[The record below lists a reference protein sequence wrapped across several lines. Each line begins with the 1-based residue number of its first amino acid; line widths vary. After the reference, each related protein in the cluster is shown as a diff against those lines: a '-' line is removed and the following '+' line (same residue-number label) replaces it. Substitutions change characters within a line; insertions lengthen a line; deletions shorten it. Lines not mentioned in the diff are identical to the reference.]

1 MSKLNADRII
11 WTDNTL
17 NELRDLLGEIE
28 IEFDEDDVLDS
39 LDFPWPITIKS
50 VGHDED
56 EGGTQTVYAVISFDA
71 VDGAETYEV
80 RFSPLDPFLPRGI
93 YGYGN
98 ATTDITH
105 LQCAMVAND
114 IMAIFRATHV
124 SGTNTIY
131 VRYMDIDAMTMGA
144 ETVLHTFSSSYDID
158 TPHSP
163 YDYTPFKAYELKN
176 GNVMVVINVSQF
188 FIHDESYARIYRWD
202 GSGLVLVSST
212 TGGGTGFT
220 HRDSTPVNYNFPGW
234 SLGSPNSY
242 EFGNISDTG
251 LWAPMLAL
259 YDPDYCV
266 YMTYPGLV
274 PTDLV
279 LPVNKLASSSGG
291 GRYGWQ
297 QWVDSKTDPTKTYML
312 TNDTDVVASDEH
324 LALVKLNVTPSA
336 ITVSSTSDV
345 LTNSGI
351 GSFTGVFINSI
362 DVRFDEKVTTTFI
375 KSKFS
380 TTVLEAR
387 TMIDVFGKKIAVD
400 FTAPDGFGTN
410 WTGMGTRYAGV
421 VYLSAGKLN
430 WYFISPGEYL

>member
-28 IEFDEDDVLDS
+28 IEFDEDDIIDS

-56 EGGTQTVYAVISFDA
+56 EGGTQTVYAVISFDE

-80 RFSPLDPFLPRGI
+80 RFSPLDPFLPRGV

-98 ATTDITH
+98 DTTNVDYV
-105 LQCAMVAND
+105 QCAMVAND
-114 IMAIFRATHV
+114 IMAVFRARTV
-124 SGTNTIY
+124 SGTTTVW
-131 VRYMDIDAMTMGA
+131 VRYMDIDAMTMGS
-144 ETVLHTFSSSYDID
+144 ESVLHSFSSSYDLD
-158 TPHSP
+158 TPHAP
-163 YDYTPFKAYELKN
+163 FDAAAFKAYELKN

-212 TGGGTGFT
+212 TGGSTGFT

-251 LWAPMLAL
+251 LWSKTLPLPAPDEAFH
-259 YDPDYCV
+259 V
-266 YMTYPGLV
+266 AYPGFATTSL
-274 PTDLV
+274 T
-279 LPVNKLASSSGG
+279 LPVNKLANASVG

-312 TNDTDVVASDEH
+312 TNDTDVVPSTQS
-324 LALVKLNVTPSA
+324 LALVKLNVTSSA
-336 ITVSSTSDV
+336 VTVSATSDI
-345 LTNSGI
+345 LTS
-351 GSFTGVFINSI
+351 SSLSSTGVDINSI
-362 DVRFDEKVTTTFI
+362 DVRFDEKVTVTVIKDRVSVLVTTA
-375 KSKFS
+375 K
-380 TTVLEAR
+380 TV
-387 TMIDVFGKKIAVD
+387 IDVFGKKIAVD
-400 FTAPDGFGTN
+400 FDVPAAGFGTN
-410 WTGMGTRYAGV
+410 WTGMGTKYAGV
-421 VYLSAGKLN
+421 VYLSAGVLN

>member
-1 MSKLNADRII
+1 MTKLNADRII

-17 NELRDLLGEIE
+17 NELRDLLGDFE
-28 IEFDEDDVLDS
+28 IEFEEDDILDG
-39 LDFPWPITIKS
+39 LDFPWPITIKA

-56 EGGTQTVYAVISFDA
+56 AGTQTVYAVISFDA

-98 ATTDITH
+98 ATTDTTY

-131 VRYMDIDAMTMGA
+131 VRYMDIDNMTMGS

-158 TPHSP
+158 APHSP
-163 YDYTPFKAYELKN
+163 FDMAPFKAYELKN

-202 GSGLVLVSST
+202 GSALVLVSST
-212 TGGGTGFT
+212 TGGSRGFT
-220 HRDSTPVNYNFPGW
+220 HRESTPVNYDFPGW

-251 LWAPMLAL
+251 LWSKMLPLPAPDEAFH
-259 YDPDYCV
+259 V
-266 YMTYPGLV
+266 AYPGFATTSL
-274 PTDLV
+274 T
-279 LPVNKLASSSGG
+279 LPVNKLASSGAG

-297 QWVDSKTDPTKTYML
+297 QWVDSKIDPTKTYML
-312 TNDTDVVASDEH
+312 TNDTDVVPNDEC
-324 LALVKLNVTPSA
+324 LALVKLNVTSSSV
-336 ITVSSTSDV
+336 TVSATSDL
-345 LTNSGI
+345 LTQSAI
-351 GSFTGVFINSI
+351 GSFSGVFINSI

-375 KSKFS
+375 KSRIS
-380 TTVLEAR
+380 TTVKEAR
-387 TMIDVFGKKIAVD
+387 TMLDVFGKKIPVD
-400 FTAPDGFGTN
+400 FTAPDGFSEN
-410 WTGMGTRYAGV
+410 WTGMGTRYAGI
-421 VYLSAGKLN
+421 VYLSAGKVN